1 LLSALRR
8 ADNKMAASMREA
20 TARLPTLVRIMAAAA
35 GVAAAN
41 LYYAQPLLPSI
52 GGEFDIQGIV
62 GALPAVTQAGFAVGI
77 LSILPLGD
85 IVERRRLVVTMLTLV
100 AGALLMLA
108 LAPNPPILFF
118 AALCVGLAGITP
130 QLLAPFSTLF
140 APKGM
145 EGAAVGLV
153 LSGVLS
159 GILLSRVV
167 AGGIAE
173 IAGWRGVFF
182 TACVVALG
190 LALLLRLVLPKNQ
203 AKGDLAYWALVG
215 SSARILREEPRLRR
229 HALYGGAT
237 FGAFMAF
244 WSTYALHLHETFG
257 FGAATIGLFGLAGVA
272 GIAAAP
278 FAGRFVDE
286 GRFRQAC
293 VGGAALLCAGF
304 AVVMIASTSVVGI
317 LFGVLL
323 IDAGAGICH
332 AANQSAALRL
342 RPAALSRVNSL
353 YIASYFAGGAVGT
366 LLSGIAFSHFGW
378 IGACAV
384 GIGASLIILSGE
396 SLPGLRDRLASRP

>member
-1 LLSALRR
+1 
-8 ADNKMAASMREA
+8 MREP
-20 TARLPTLVRIMAAAA
+20 TARLPTLVRIMAASA

-41 LYYAQPLLPSI
+41 LYYVQPLLPGI
-52 GGEFDIQGIV
+52 GAEFDIPSTAGL
-62 GALPAVTQAGFAVGI
+62 LPAVTQAGFAVGI

-100 AGALLMLA
+100 SCALLMLA
-108 LAPNPPILFF
+108 LAPNVPVLFL

-190 LALLLRLVLPKNQ
+190 LALLLRMALPKSQ
-203 AKGDLAYWALVG
+203 AKGDLSYWALVG
-215 SSARILREEPRLRR
+215 SSVRILREEPRLRR

-278 FAGRFVDE
+278 FAGRFVDK
-286 GRFRQAC
+286 GLFRQTC

-304 AVVMIASTSVVGI
+304 VVVMIGSTSVVGI
-317 LFGVLL
+317 LLGVLL

-332 AANQSAALRL
+332 ATNQSAALRL
-342 RPAALSRVNSL
+342 RPAALSRVNSI

-366 LLSGIAFSHFGW
+366 LLSGIAYAHLGW
-378 IGACAV
+378 NGACAV
-384 GIGASLIILSGE
+384 GIGAGLVILLGE
-396 SLPGLRDRLASRP
+396 TLPGFRNRLAPLP